1 MNQDNQNQD
10 NQVLQITQQFIDRV
24 IDRDNGETISIQAF
38 GSGNINDTFLVS
50 WRSPTDTSFTSF
62 ILQRINRHVFREPK
76 LVMQNIRFYGDH
88 VRDRLQKSSLDR
100 RWEVPQI
107 LPTQQGQDYW
117 QTEDG
122 EFWRSLSFIAD
133 SQSFDAIASIS
144 QAQEVGY
151 ALGTFHD
158 LTSDLDPS
166 RLANTLVGFHIT
178 PRYLQQY
185 QEVVAQ
191 NQRESKIKPSPEVDY
206 CQKFIR
212 NHEGLAAILEDAKA
226 AKKLPLRVM
235 HGDPKVNNILF
246 DRQTQLAVS
255 VIDLDTVKS
264 GLVHY
269 DIGDCLRSGCNP
281 MGEEVAD
288 WQNVKFEV
296 ELCQGI
302 LQGYLTIARSF
313 FTEYDYAYIYDALR
327 VITFELGLRFFT
339 DYLAGNQYFQ
349 VQYPEQ
355 NLQRSLV
362 QFRLLESIEEQKVA
376 IEQII
381 EDVIGKISTIILS
394 LGG

>member
-122 EFWRSLSFIAD
+122 EFWRSLSFIAN

-355 NLQRSLV
+355 NLQRSLI